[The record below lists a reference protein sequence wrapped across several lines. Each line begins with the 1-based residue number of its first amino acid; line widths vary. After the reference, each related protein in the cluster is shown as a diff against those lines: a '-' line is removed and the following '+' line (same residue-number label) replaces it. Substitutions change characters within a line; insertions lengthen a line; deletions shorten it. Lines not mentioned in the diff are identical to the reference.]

1 MPRAKAARPHPPIP
15 AEPKKNPASAVTT
28 IRNGNRA
35 ISVDNAMW
43 LAIAQPSS
51 SMKCRNASAASRTD
65 HLRARNGYSLQAAAI
80 QIVYCCT
87 LCKPGL
93 GALRRCSAAKLCRL
107 HVGEEL
113 TDLRASVVTPATR
126 LIASAPTRASP
137 EARLTSSAID
147 ATALLKSRLELAS
160 AWDCVTVAKAR
171 PTSPSPETYVEE
183 ACDRDESQDNDACA
197 HRERGDHPG

>member
-1 MPRAKAARPHPPIP
+1 
-15 AEPKKNPASAVTT
+15 
-28 IRNGNRA
+28 
-35 ISVDNAMW
+35 MW

-65 HLRARNGYSLQAAAI
+65 RLRARNGYSLQAAAI

-93 GALRRCSAAKLCRL
+93 GALRHCSAAKLCRL

-137 EARLTSSAID
+137 EARLTPSAID

-171 PTSPSPETYVEE
+171 PTSPSPETYVTPLARKPATGMRARTTMRVRTEKE
-183 ACDRDESQDNDACA
+183 ASIRASQLNGSARSMDRMLVRSRASGC
-197 HRERGDHPG
+197 HRAEVMM

>member
-1 MPRAKAARPHPPIP
+1 
-15 AEPKKNPASAVTT
+15 
-28 IRNGNRA
+28 
-35 ISVDNAMW
+35 MW

-65 HLRARNGYSLQAAAI
+65 RFRARNGYSLQAAAI

-93 GALRRCSAAKLCRL
+93 GALRHCSAAKLCRL

-137 EARLTSSAID
+137 EARLTPSAID
-147 ATALLKSRLELAS
+147 ATALLKSRLESAS

-171 PTSPSPETYVEE
+171 RVVAAATDW
-183 ACDRDESQDNDACA
+183 ALRHGGLAQDMRFDVVAVDLTGAAPRCELFRNAFDAEG
-197 HRERGDHPG
+197 RRS